1 MKQKTIL
8 IISAIS
14 VYILFTLLTFENNA
28 TSDGFT
34 KLGFPF
40 SFYVYSEGKLTDPE
54 LASSFGFSIKYFL
67 IDVLILTI
75 VIVLVNFI
83 TDKWQKEK
91 KTSK

>member
-1 MKQKTIL
+1 MKIKTIPTIATVL
-8 IISAIS
+8 IYA
-14 VYILFTLLTFENNA
+14 LFTLLTFENNA

-40 SFYVYSEGKLTDPE
+40 SFYVYSEGKLTDPG

-83 TDKWQKEK
+83 TDKWKKEK